1 VAPSATTAAAST
13 TPSTAAAT
21 TATTAVVAVVVLRQ
35 ARLLLGIG
43 EHALERFLG
52 ATVQFLIA
60 DVRVGLAFSHEWKS
74 SSLSL

>member
-1 VAPSATTAAAST
+1 VPSAATSAAST
-13 TPSTAAAT
+13 TTSAAAT
-21 TATTAVVAVVVLRQ
+21 TTTTTATIVVLRQ
-35 ARLLLGIG
+35 ARLLLGVG

-52 ATVQFLIA
+52 ATVQFFVA

>member
-1 VAPSATTAAAST
+1 VTPPPAATARLAATA
-13 TPSTAAAT
+13 TAAAT
-21 TATTAVVAVVVLRQ
+21 TTTAAIVVLRL
-35 ARLLLGIG
+35 AGLLLGIG

-52 ATVQFLIA
+52 ATVQLLVA